1 MVLPFPR
8 ESTETNFF
16 GEDPLVLQSGPS
28 KEQMLS
34 DGIHGVILKWLNIH
48 EYRNSFL
55 ELMYCKN
62 VCYNPLMINFLF
74 ITHKIISYHACKF
87 ARN

>member
-16 GEDPLVLQSGPS
+16 GEGPLVLQSGPS

-48 EYRNSFL
+48 E
-55 ELMYCKN
+55 
-62 VCYNPLMINFLF
+62 
-74 ITHKIISYHACKF
+74 
-87 ARN
+87 

>member
-1 MVLPFPR
+1 MAIMICTGIGKQTCTINITRTCICSLLRKQRMLVNTAVWKYKVTYQMVLPFPR

-34 DGIHGVILKWLNIH
+34 DGIHGVILK
-48 EYRNSFL
+48 
-55 ELMYCKN
+55 
-62 VCYNPLMINFLF
+62 
-74 ITHKIISYHACKF
+74 
-87 ARN
+87 